1 MAGCLRLV
9 LVMLCLSV
17 LGCQQGTSDDRFAG
31 TSEITGTVTLNG
43 TPLESG
49 QIQFT
54 SPEDISNGSE
64 AFAEISAGTYTARVT
79 PGKKKVLIRSPKPVG
94 KPDETGLV
102 ATQETIPA
110 EYNQRTTLTAD
121 IPQGEGKIDFD
132 LK

>member
-1 MAGCLRLV
+1 MTDYLRLLFV
-9 LVMLCLSV
+9 VVCLAFF
-17 LGCQQGTSDDRFAG
+17 GCQQGTTDDRFAA
-31 TSEITGTVTLNG
+31 TSEITGTVTMNG
-43 TPLESG
+43 APLESG

-54 SPEDISNGSE
+54 SPEDVSNGSE
-64 AFAEISAGTYTARVT
+64 AFAEITGGTYTAKVT

-121 IPQGEGKIDFD
+121 IPQGKGSVDFD